1 MKYVLIGNG
10 INIQFGGTAY
20 SNYFILE
27 RIKSKA
33 KIGEYAKLFDNI
45 HIILCQRIGFYLLKL
60 SFYKMMVYLI
70 TKNYQFKDLKS

>member
-20 SNYFILE
+20 SNYLE

-33 KIGEYAKLFDNI
+33 KIGGYAKLFDNSI
-45 HIILCQRIGFYLLKL
+45 TGEDIL
-60 SFYKMMVYLI
+60 
-70 TKNYQFKDLKS
+70 

>member
-27 RIKSKA
+27 RIESKA
-33 KIGEYAKLFDNI
+33 KIGGYAKLFDNSI
-45 HIILCQRIGFYLLKL
+45 TGEDIL
-60 SFYKMMVYLI
+60 
-70 TKNYQFKDLKS
+70 

>member
-27 RIKSKA
+27 RI
-33 KIGEYAKLFDNI
+33 IGGYAKLFDNSI
-45 HIILCQRIGFYLLKL
+45 TGEDIL
-60 SFYKMMVYLI
+60 
-70 TKNYQFKDLKS
+70 

>member
-1 MKYVLIGNG
+1 MKSVLIGNG

-33 KIGEYAKLFDNI
+33 KLGGYDKL
-45 HIILCQRIGFYLLKL
+45 LEKKL
-60 SFYKMMVYLI
+60 
-70 TKNYQFKDLKS
+70 

>member
-1 MKYVLIGNG
+1 MKYVLIGIG

-33 KIGEYAKLFDNI
+33 KIGGYAKLFDNSI
-45 HIILCQRIGFYLLKL
+45 TGEDIL
-60 SFYKMMVYLI
+60 
-70 TKNYQFKDLKS
+70 

>member
-27 RIKSKA
+27 NTI
-33 KIGEYAKLFDNI
+33 N
-45 HIILCQRIGFYLLKL
+45 
-60 SFYKMMVYLI
+60 
-70 TKNYQFKDLKS
+70 

>member
-33 KIGEYAKLFDNI
+33 KIGGYAKLFDNSI
-45 HIILCQRIGFYLLKL
+45 TGEYIL
-60 SFYKMMVYLI
+60 
-70 TKNYQFKDLKS
+70 